1 MLQKLNL
8 LLRFLLEICALVA
21 SGIWAY
27 ETFSSS
33 KMQWFLTFLVP
44 SLLMVLW
51 GTFNVVGDPSRSGH
65 APIKVRGW
73 FRLFVEAFVFGFGAW
88 SLFTIKYDNLASV
101 YIGLLV
107 FHYTFSFK
115 RLSWLLKQ

>member
-1 MLQKLNL
+1 MLQKHNL

-21 SGIWAY
+21 SGIWSY
-27 ETFSSS
+27 KTHSSS
-33 KMQWFLTFLVP
+33 KIQWLMTFLVP
-44 SLLMVLW
+44 SMLMVLW

-73 FRLFVEAFVFGFGAW
+73 FRLFVEAFVFGFGGW
-88 SLFTIKYDNLASV
+88 SLYTINNDLVASV

-107 FHYTFSFK
+107 IHYTFSFK